1 MLVKDFLFFFAHR
14 AAFRATAPD
23 GSGGAN
29 SPKTLDIPSPVVYT
43 GLLPV
48 GGDIMLSLVVGL
60 GNIGAAYAATRHNV
74 GFEVVRRVAEG
85 LRAKT
90 QPSTIEYD
98 WARASHGEQELL
110 LALPRLLMNRSGIA
124 VEALLQRNEL
134 TPTQM
139 LVVLDDFNLPLGR
152 LRFRSDGSDGGHNG
166 LASII
171 ETLESEDFPRLRLG
185 IGPLPDNT
193 DSADFVLS
201 RFETE
206 EIEPKEK
213 MIVTA
218 AEAVLF
224 AIDHRLDEAMSK
236 YNVNPA

>member
-1 MLVKDFLFFFAHR
+1 
-14 AAFRATAPD
+14 
-23 GSGGAN
+23 
-29 SPKTLDIPSPVVYT
+29 
-43 GLLPV
+43 
-48 GGDIMLSLVVGL
+48 MLSLVVGL
-60 GNIGAAYAATRHNV
+60 GNIGAAYAGTRHNI
-74 GFEVVRRVAEG
+74 GFEVVRRVAEE
-85 LRAKT
+85 LKAEVQR
-90 QPSTIEYD
+90 STVEYD
-98 WARASHGEQELL
+98 WACALNGEQKPI
-110 LALPRLLMNRSGIA
+110 LALPRLLMNRSGLA

-139 LVVLDDFNLPLGR
+139 LVVVDDFNLPLGR

-185 IGPLPDNT
+185 IGPPPDDI

-213 MIVTA
+213 MIAAA

-224 AIDHRLDEAMSK
+224 AIGHPLDEAMSK

>member
-1 MLVKDFLFFFAHR
+1 MPNCPEKPLTSCGRLSIL
-14 AAFRATAPD
+14 AP
-23 GSGGAN
+23 
-29 SPKTLDIPSPVVYT
+29 
-43 GLLPV
+43 LPV

-60 GNIGAAYAATRHNV
+60 GNVGAAYAATRHNV

-98 WARASHGEQELL
+98 WVCASHREQELL
-110 LALPRLLMNRSGIA
+110 LALPRLLMNRSGLA
-124 VEALLQRNEL
+124 VEVLLQRNEL

-171 ETLESEDFPRLRLG
+171 ETLGSESFSRLRLG
-185 IGPLPDNT
+185 IGPPPDNT

-201 RFETE
+201 SFETE

-213 MIVTA
+213 MIATA

-224 AIDHRLDEAMSK
+224 AIAHRLDEAMSK

>member
-1 MLVKDFLFFFAHR
+1 MLSTIA
-14 AAFRATAPD
+14 
-23 GSGGAN
+23 
-29 SPKTLDIPSPVVYT
+29 YT
-43 GLLPV
+43 CTLPV
-48 GGDIMLSLVVGL
+48 GGDVMVSLVVGL

-98 WARASHGEQELL
+98 WVCASHGEQELL

-171 ETLESEDFPRLRLG
+171 ETLETENFPRLRLG
-185 IGPLPDNT
+185 IGPPLDNV

-201 RFETE
+201 SFETE

-213 MIVTA
+213 MIETA

-224 AIDHRLDEAMSK
+224 AIDHRLEEAMSK